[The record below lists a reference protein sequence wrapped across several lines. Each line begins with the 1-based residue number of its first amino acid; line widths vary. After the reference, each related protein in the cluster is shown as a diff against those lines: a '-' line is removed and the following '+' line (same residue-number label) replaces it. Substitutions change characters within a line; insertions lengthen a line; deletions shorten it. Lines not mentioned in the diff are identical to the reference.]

1 MTDEAHNLLAAL
13 PSGYSEGDY
22 AGDRWGLTI
31 KRSDDGRRWWLWGE
45 ALAGGAHVSGNL
57 YVLADGRSLLKP
69 CEMPAE
75 TVMAFLRGFSPDQD
89 DGISRLALA

>member
-1 MTDEAHNLLAAL
+1 VTDEAHRLLAAL
-13 PSGYSEGDY
+13 PTGYSEGDH
-22 AGDRWGLTI
+22 AGARWGLTI
-31 KRSDDGRRWWLWGE
+31 KRSDDGRRCWLWGE

-75 TVMAFLRGFSPDQD
+75 TVLAFLRGFRPDQD
-89 DGISRLALA
+89 DGTSRLALA